1 MKKIIAL
8 ILSVVLIL
16 GTTVFAAPF
25 PDIEGHWA
33 EEAITK
39 LYEDK
44 AINGDTDG
52 KFHPDNTVSRAEFLK
67 MVTALVANIF
77 EVEIPELEGKTH
89 WADKYNNFALSTF
102 LYANY
107 DLKYDEISPA
117 VMSEKNYDQPIKRWE
132 MAYILSN
139 AFRNIFMLSG
149 SKEEGINDITTIKE
163 KYDASISGSIT
174 NLVYL
179 DIVTGDEKGNFN
191 PDSSGTKAEAATL
204 INKSS
209 VLMKEMHGFYTDM
222 EKQQQAEFEK
232 MEQSIKESNV
242 TYTNIPKGHPVVQFT
257 MSDGQR
263 FEITL
268 YPEYAPQT
276 CANFLALV
284 SKKFYDGLT
293 FHRIVDGFIA
303 QGGDPKG
310 DSTGGSE
317 GTIFGEF
324 FTNGFEQNTLRHEK
338 GVVSMARSGSFPN
351 SASSQFF
358 ICYGTAQ
365 HLDGNYAA
373 FGKVTKGMNVIEG
386 FLKSELTDNGYGEIS
401 RPVKPI
407 TIGKAVVI
415 RKN

>member
-1 MKKIIAL
+1 MKKTLAL
-8 ILSVVLIL
+8 ILSILIIS
-16 GTTVFAAPF
+16 TSVFAAPF

-77 EVEIPELEGKTH
+77 EVEIPEAENKTH
-89 WADKYNNFALSTF
+89 WADKYNEFALNSY

-107 DLKYDEISPA
+107 DLNYDGVSPA
-117 VMSEKNYDQPIKRWE
+117 VMSKKDYDQPIKRWE

-139 AFRNIFMLSG
+139 AFQNMFMLNA
-149 SKEEGINDITTIKE
+149 SKEEGINDLAAIKE
-163 KYDASISGSIT
+163 KYDESISSSVT

-179 DIVTGDEKGNFN
+179 KIVTGDENGNFN
-191 PDSSGTKAEAATL
+191 PENSGTKAEAATL
-204 INKSS
+204 IKKASDT
-209 VLMKEMHGFYTDM
+209 MKDLDEMFTAL
-222 EKQQQAEFEK
+222 EKQQQEEYNK

-242 TYTNIPKGHPVVQFT
+242 TYTDIPKGHPVVQFT

-293 FHRIVDGFIA
+293 FHRIIEGFVA
-303 QGGDPKG
+303 QGGDPNG

-324 FTNGFEQNTLRHEK
+324 LTNGFEQNTLKHEK

-358 ICYGTAQ
+358 ICYDTAEN
-365 HLDGNYAA
+365 LDGNYAA

-401 RPVKPI
+401 RPAKPI
-407 TIGKAVVI
+407 KIGKAVVI
-415 RKN
+415 KKQ

>member
-8 ILSVVLIL
+8 ILSVILIL
-16 GTTVFAAPF
+16 STTAFAAPF
-25 PDIEGHWA
+25 PDIDGHWA
-33 EEAITK
+33 EEAITT

-52 KFHPDNTVSRAEFLK
+52 NFHPDNTVSRAEFLK
-67 MVTALVANIF
+67 MVTALLANI
-77 EVEIPELEGKTH
+77 VKAEIPEAENKTH
-89 WADKYNNFALSTF
+89 WADKYNEFALSAY
-102 LYANY
+102 LYANFNLSY
-107 DLKYDEISPA
+107 DGISPG
-117 VMSEKNYDQPIKRWE
+117 VMDKNNYDQPIKRWE

-139 AFRNIFMLSG
+139 AFQNVFMVNG
-149 SKEEGINDITTIKE
+149 SKEEGINDLASIKE

-179 DIVTGDEKGNFN
+179 EIVTGDENGNFN
-191 PDSSGTKAEAATL
+191 AENSGTRAEAATL
-204 INKSS
+204 IKKASD
-209 VLMKEMHGFYTDM
+209 LMKEIDAMYT
-222 EKQQQAEFEK
+222 ELTKQQQAEYEK
-232 MEQSIKESNV
+232 MEQSIKDSNV
-242 TYTNIPKGHPVVQFT
+242 TYTDIPKGHPVVQFT

-293 FHRIVDGFIA
+293 FHRIVEGFVA

-324 FTNGFEQNTLRHEK
+324 AANGFEQNTMKHEK

-358 ICYGTAQ
+358 ICYDTAEN
-365 HLDGNYAA
+365 LDGNYAA

-386 FLKSELTDNGYGEIS
+386 FLKTELTDNGYGELS

-407 TIGKAVVI
+407 TIGKATVI
-415 RKN
+415 RKY

>member
-1 MKKIIAL
+1 MRKIIAL
-8 ILSVVLIL
+8 ILSILIL
-16 GTTVFAAPF
+16 GTSVFAAPF

-77 EVEIPELEGKTH
+77 EIEIPEAERKTH
-89 WADKYNNFALSTF
+89 WADKYNEFALNYY

-107 DLKYDEISPA
+107 DLNYDGISPA
-117 VMSEKNYDQPIKRWE
+117 VMSKKDYDQPIKRWE

-139 AFRNIFMLSG
+139 AFQNIFMLSG
-149 SKEEGINDITTIKE
+149 SKEEGINDLAAIKE
-163 KYDASISGSIT
+163 KYDISILNSVT

-179 DIVTGDEKGNFN
+179 EIVTGDEKGNFN

-204 INKSS
+204 IKKASDT
-209 VLMKEMHGFYTDM
+209 MKELNEIFTAI
-222 EKQQQAEFEK
+222 ETQQQEEYNK
-232 MEQSIKESNV
+232 TEQSIKDNNI
-242 TYTNIPKGHPVVQFT
+242 TYTNIPNGHPVVQFT

-293 FHRIVDGFIA
+293 FHRIVEGFIA
-303 QGGDPKG
+303 QGGSPKG
-310 DSTGGSE
+310 DGTINLD

-324 FTNGFEQNTLRHEK
+324 ALNGFEQNTLKHEK

-358 ICYGTAQ
+358 ICYDTAES
-365 HLDGNYAA
+365 LDGNYAA
-373 FGKVTKGMNVIEG
+373 FGRVTKGMNVIEN

-401 RPVKPI
+401 HPVKPI

-415 RKN
+415 KKQ

>member
-8 ILSVVLIL
+8 ILSVILIL
-16 GTTVFAAPF
+16 STTVFAAPF

-77 EVEIPELEGKTH
+77 DVEIPEAQSKTH
-89 WADKYNNFALSTF
+89 WADKYNEFAQNSY

-107 DLKYDEISPA
+107 NLTYDEVSPA
-117 VMSEKNYDQPIKRWE
+117 VMNKNNYDQPIKRWE

-139 AFRNIFMLSG
+139 AFQNIFMLG
-149 SKEEGINDITTIKE
+149 GTKEEGINDLAAIKE
-163 KYDASISGSIT
+163 KYDASISGSVT

-179 DIVTGDEKGNFN
+179 EIVTGDENGNFN
-191 PDSSGTKAEAATL
+191 ADSSGTKAEAATL
-204 INKSS
+204 ISKASS
-209 VLMKEMHGFYTDM
+209 LMKEIHTMYTDL
-222 EKQQQAEFEK
+222 EKQQQAEYEK
-232 MEQSIKESNV
+232 MEQSIKDSNV
-242 TYTNIPKGHPVVQFT
+242 TYKEIPKGHPVVQFT

-284 SKKFYDGLT
+284 SKKFYNGLT
-293 FHRIVDGFIA
+293 FHRIIEGFVA

-324 FTNGFEQNTLRHEK
+324 AANGFEQNTLKHEK

-358 ICYGTAQ
+358 ICYDTAEN
-365 HLDGNYAA
+365 LDGNYAA

-386 FLKSELTDNGYGEIS
+386 FLKSELTDNGYGELS

-415 RKN
+415 KKQ

>member
-77 EVEIPELEGKTH
+77 EVKIPELEGKTH

-257 MSDGQR
+257 MSAGQR